1 MKSLWL
7 LFLSFS
13 LLFSFEYGLE
23 PKRVGSDVYCF
34 FGKAEVMDRHNN
46 GNMSNS
52 CFVDMGKSYIVI
64 DSGPT
69 YIYAKEAYAAMKKI
83 KDLPI
88 SYVIDT
94 HVHDDHWLGNSYY
107 KTLGAKL
114 IGSKS
119 FATLPKAEV
128 TRMQRRISK
137 EAYRH
142 TQQTYP
148 EILVDKSMVL
158 TIGGKK
164 VFIRSV
170 NAKAHT
176 SDDLYVYIPHLKA
189 LFAGDLIFNGR
200 LPSLR
205 DGNINRWLETLE
217 ELKKID
223 ARYVIGGHGEV
234 TTPKAIDFTYEYL
247 KELKDEVQDALDNG
261 DSLGEAVE
269 RITMPEYKHV
279 PFYNSI
285 HRQNVETAYRTLE
298 WEDE

>member
-1 MKSLWL
+1 MLWL
-7 LFLSFS
+7 LSLSFS

-23 PKRVGSDVYCF
+23 PKKAGSDVYCF

-69 YIYAKEAYAAMKKI
+69 YLYAKEAYTALKKI
-83 KDLPI
+83 KNLPV

-107 KTLGAKL
+107 ATIGAKL
-114 IGSKS
+114 IGPKN
-119 FATLPKAEV
+119 FKTLPKLET

-137 EAYRH
+137 EAYEH
-142 TQQTYP
+142 TKQIFP
-148 EILVDKSMVL
+148 SILVEKQMTL
-158 TIGGKK
+158 TVDGKK
-164 VFIRSV
+164 VFIKSV

-176 SDDLYVYIPHLKA
+176 SDDLYVYIPHIKT
-189 LFAGDLIFNGR
+189 LFAGDLVFSGR

-205 DGNINRWLETLE
+205 DGDINGWLKVLAQ
-217 ELKKID
+217 LRQID
-223 ARYVIGGHGEV
+223 ARYVIGGHGEIV
-234 TTPKAIDFTYEYL
+234 TQKAIDFTYDYL
-247 KELKDEVQDALDNG
+247 SELKDEVEESLDNG
-261 DSLGEAVE
+261 DTLGQAVE

-279 PFYNSI
+279 PFYDAI
-285 HRQNVETAYRTLE
+285 HRQNVETAYRALE